1 MLRAGGQPEARPQ
14 QRHAPHGFVAR
25 EAQHEGAQHQ
35 CRFAQNLELFAL
47 NLELTSEAP
56 DGCRLSLSPHAEFVA
71 SEVFRP

>member
-1 MLRAGGQPEARPQ
+1 MSCMSVGS
-14 QRHAPHGFVAR
+14 H
-25 EAQHEGAQHQ
+25 

-71 SEVFRP
+71 SEVFRLPDSTLLRKWESKGLDARAQLVTWL